1 MAGRGRQDRGF
12 PGSGRRSGPPSR
24 RRTARLLT
32 VAVSLFLFLALLTFS
47 PWDPGRGNLFGAPG
61 RLVAGLLVSGLG
73 FAAFLFVAMVV
84 LWAGTAA
91 FGKEPV
97 RPALRAP
104 GIVIATFCAAGF
116 LSLVLD
122 AAPWR
127 TQGFCGP
134 GGRCGAG
141 MAYRM
146 RSLTGPVG
154 AVVLTGL
161 CGVLGLLAATEWQL
175 LSLGRDAARGGQGL
189 GRRIGAA
196 LPPAVAGVRGLFG
209 GAAGGLR
216 RFWPGPS
223 SAPEAEA
230 PPLAP
235 PRPAPA
241 PDVAPPPAEEP
252 PEPEPLVEEA
262 PEPVAR
268 EPKIRKPAAKGDG
281 PRKGATGWRFPPT
294 SLLDTPQPV
303 DAREQEEAI
312 TADAEVLEKAITNFK
327 VEARVVE
334 WCHGPVVTMY
344 ELALGTGVKVNRIHN
359 LAEDLAV
366 ALKKPSVRVVAPLP
380 GKDTIGVEVPNRV
393 REDVRLKSLIG
404 APEFARRTA
413 ALPLLIGADVAG
425 SPVIEDLAAMPHL
438 LIAGTTG
445 SGKSVC
451 INSVLL
457 SLLLTRTPEQ
467 VRLILVDPKQ
477 VELAFFAKI
486 PHLYTPVVTDMKKV
500 LGVFEWLVD
509 QMEQRYD
516 LFHTMQVRN
525 IKAYNELGPEAIL
538 ARKQEL
544 GVEDDEE
551 AEGLGFP
558 NQLPYI
564 VLVVDEFAELM
575 FVSRN
580 EVETQVVRLAQK
592 SRAVGI
598 HIVFATQRPSA
609 DVVTGLIKANM
620 PCRVSF
626 QVASRIDSRV
636 VLDSNGA
643 DKLLGRG
650 DMLYMPP
657 GTSHLVRAQG
667 TFVSDAEVK
676 RVVKFLSE
684 HSRQEFEPTLERA
697 QAGPLLGEE
706 EKDPLY
712 DEAVRVILAEQR
724 GSASLLQ
731 RALGI
736 GYTRGSRIIDQM
748 RKEGIV
754 GPYKG
759 SKASEVLMTLEE
771 YEKKQEED
779 RP

>member
-1 MAGRGRQDRGF
+1 V
-12 PGSGRRSGPPSR
+12 
-24 RRTARLLT
+24 L
-32 VAVSLFLFLALLTFS
+32 SLFLFLALLSFS
-47 PWDPGRGNLFGAPG
+47 PGDGGRGNLFGAPG
-61 RLVAGLLVSGLG
+61 RAVAGLLIHGLG
-73 FAAFLFVAMVV
+73 FAAFLFVAMLM
-84 LWAGTAA
+84 LWAATAA
-91 FGKEPV
+91 FTDSRI
-97 RPALRAP
+97 RPTLRIP
-104 GIVIATFCAAGF
+104 GIVIVTLCAAGF
-116 LSLVLD
+116 LAMVLD
-122 AAPWR
+122 SAPWR
-127 TQGFCGP
+127 AEGLYGP

-146 RSLTGPVG
+146 RSLTGPAA

-161 CGVLGLLAATEWQL
+161 CGLIGLLAATEWQL
-175 LSLGRDAARGGQGL
+175 VAIGRDAARGGHDVGKK
-189 GRRIGAA
+189 IGAA
-196 LPPAVAGVRGLFG
+196 LPPAVAGFRRLL
-209 GAAGGLR
+209 AGGLR
-216 RFWPGPS
+216 GFRKLWPGPAPYPS
-223 SAPEAEA
+223 SPCSSPATAASPVAIGTTA
-230 PPLAP
+230 G
-235 PRPAPA
+235 APA
-241 PDVAPPPAEEP
+241 PEPRATEAFEEPDEPEEPGEPAGPDGPAE
-252 PEPEPLVEEA
+252 PETKVRK
-262 PEPVAR
+262 PVSKG
-268 EPKIRKPAAKGDG
+268 EGPRKPA
-281 PRKGATGWRFPPT
+281 RNWRFPPVA
-294 SLLDTPQPV
+294 LLDPQLQV
-303 DAREQEEAI
+303 DRREQEEAI
-312 TADAEVLEKAITNFK
+312 TADAEILEKAITNFK
-327 VEARVVE
+327 VEARVVD

-404 APEFARRTA
+404 APEFGRRTA

-516 LFHTMQVRN
+516 LFHAMQVRN

-538 ARKQEL
+538 ARKKEL
-544 GVEDDEE
+544 GVEDEE
-551 AEGLGFP
+551 EEEGLGFP
-558 NQLPYI
+558 TQLPYI
-564 VLVVDEFAELM
+564 ILVVDEFAELM

-676 RVVKFLSE
+676 RVVKFLSD
-684 HSRQEFEPTLERA
+684 HARQEFEPSLERA
-697 QAGPLLGEE
+697 QAGPLLGGE

-712 DEAVRVILAEQR
+712 DEAVRVVLAEQR

-736 GYTRGSRIIDQM
+736 GYTRGSRILDQM

-771 YEKKQEED
+771 YEQKKTGAD
-779 RP
+779 RGAA